1 MTTETAPA
9 EISYSEPE
17 AGIYPA
23 MFTGCEPFQ
32 YEDKTTGEIE
42 LRWRWVFYGDDDIE
56 FDTLTSRTFRPGTN
70 ALKLFTGILGRAPMK
85 GDKPSDHYGKRVQL
99 VYGPNKG
106 GKLTVT
112 DVHLDKARAAT
123 TAVPVATDTPMTA
136 LPNMAE
142 PGQFDGAPA
151 AQPLAEVKTDDLPF

>member
-1 MTTETAPA
+1 MTTETAV

-23 MFTGCEPFQ
+23 VFAKCEPFQ

-42 LRWRWVFYGDDDIE
+42 LRWRWVFYGDDDVE

-70 ALKLFTGILGRAPMK
+70 ALRLFTGILGRAPMK
-85 GDKPSDHYGKRVQL
+85 GDKPSDHFGKRVQL

-112 DVHLDKARAAT
+112 DVHWDKSKGDVGGTAT
-123 TAVPVATDTPMTA
+123 AQPMTT
-136 LPNMAE
+136 LPTATAPE
-142 PGQFDGAPA
+142 PGTFSGAPA
-151 AQPLAEVKTDDLPF
+151 PQPLDEAKADNLPF

>member
-1 MTTETAPA
+1 MTAEA

-23 MFTGCEPFQ
+23 AFTACEPFQ

-42 LRWRWVFYGDDDIE
+42 LRWRWVFYLDDE
-56 FDTLTSRTFRPGTN
+56 TEMDTLTSRSFRPGTN
-70 ALKLFTGILGRAPMK
+70 ALKLFTGILGRAPVQ
-85 GDKPSDHYGKRVQL
+85 GDKPSDSYGKRVQV

-112 DVHLDKARAAT
+112 DVHQDKAPRPA
-123 TAVPVATDTPMTA
+123 AVPAPTA
-136 LPNMAE
+136 Q
-142 PGQFDGAPA
+142 PGESLAAAQPGEFDGAPTTPA
-151 AQPLAEVKTDDLPF
+151 LEALPDRTGIA

>member
-1 MTTETAPA
+1 MTTETAV

-23 MFTGCEPFQ
+23 TFTGCEPFQ

-42 LRWRWVFYGDDDIE
+42 LRWRWIFYGDDDVE
-56 FDTLTSRTFRPGTN
+56 FDTLTSRTFRPSTN
-70 ALKLFTGILGRAPMK
+70 ALKLFTGILGRAPVK
-85 GDKPSDHYGKRVQL
+85 GDKPSDHYGRRVQL

-112 DVHLDKARAAT
+112 DVHLDRSNGAGKPEAAAVEQATIPKAQ
-123 TAVPVATDTPMTA
+123 
-136 LPNMAE
+136 
-142 PGQFDGAPA
+142 PGEFDGAPA
-151 AQPLAEVKTDDLPF
+151 PQPMAQGEDPLGF

>member
-1 MTTETAPA
+1 MTD

-23 MFTGCEPFQ
+23 TFTACEPFS
-32 YEDKTTGEIE
+32 YVDSVTGETE
-42 LRWRWVFYGDDDIE
+42 LRWRWGFHADDDTE

-70 ALKLFTGILGRAPMK
+70 ALKLFTGILGRAPVK
-85 GDKPSDHYGKRVQL
+85 GDKPSDRYGQHGNI

-112 DVHLDKARAAT
+112 DFHADKAKA
-123 TAVPVATDTPMTA
+123 
-136 LPNMAE
+136 
-142 PGQFDGAPA
+142 
-151 AQPLAEVKTDDLPF
+151 